1 LAIPVGTHFGR
12 YEIHSPLGAGGM
24 GEVYLAEDT
33 LLERSVA
40 LKVLPAEVASDQQ
53 RMQRFIQ
60 EAKAASALNH
70 PNIITVHEIG
80 QVDST
85 YYIATEFIKGVT
97 LRQRMTEGRMSLN
110 EVLDVAMQTASA
122 LAAAHEAD
130 VVHRDIKPENI
141 MLRTDGFVKV
151 LDFGLAKLT
160 EKKKTLIEDT
170 EALTRALPNTAPG
183 MVMGTVYYMS
193 PEQARGKEV
202 DARTD
207 IWSLGVVLYEMA
219 AGRLPFAGETVSDC
233 VAEILKTEP
242 PVLNRYASEVPAELE
257 RIVTKA
263 LRKDK
268 EERYQVIKDLSLDLK
283 SLKQRL
289 EFEAELD
296 RTGTPVR
303 YSEARQAATSSRS
316 IAGTSK
322 VAAGPTWQT
331 AGAASDIH
339 STSSAEYIVSEIK
352 RHKWGAALLMA
363 TLLATIAGLA
373 YFFYFAKSGNA
384 AIDSVAVLPFTNA
397 SNDPNTEYLSDGL
410 SESLINT
417 LSQLPHLRVMSYSSV
432 FRYKGREADAYT
444 VGHELGV
451 QAVLMGRVMQRGD
464 GLSISAELVNARDN
478 SHIWGGQYKREFA
491 AILTVQEEIAKGVA
505 ERLQPRLTD
514 EEHLRL
520 TKRHTESTEAY
531 QLYLKGRYYFNRQTA
546 DDFMKGLGYFEQ
558 AIHFDPNYALAYAG
572 LADCYYG
579 LSFLSLS
586 SKEAMPKAREA
597 AQKALEIDNTLA
609 EAHTSL
615 ALVKWTFDWDWP
627 GAEREFK
634 RAIEINPDYG
644 FAHQQYGMYLALMG
658 QFDRAMIELKKA
670 QRLEPLSPWISADLG
685 LVFYVARR
693 YDEAIQQFQ
702 ETLKI
707 DQNFA
712 QAHLNLGFV
721 YEQKGMY
728 EEAIAEMR
736 KAVSVSGDRKKFVG
750 YLGYAYA
757 VAGKRAEAQNMID
770 EWKGAS
776 SQGYASPYHVAR
788 IYTGLGKK
796 DQAFIWL
803 EKATEERYSS
813 MVWLKV
819 DPLWDPLRSDPRFED
834 LLRRVGL
841 PQ

>member
-1 LAIPVGTHFGR
+1 MTVARGTRLGR
-12 YEIHSPLGAGGM
+12 YEIRSSLGSGGM

-40 LKVLPAEVASDQQ
+40 LKVLPANVASDQQ
-53 RMQRFIQ
+53 RMQRFTQ
-60 EAKAASALNH
+60 EAKTASALNH
-70 PNIITVHEIG
+70 PNIITIHEIG

-85 YYIATEFIKGVT
+85 HFIATEFIKGVT
-97 LRQRMTEGRMSLN
+97 LRQRMAEGHMSLS
-110 EVLDVAMQTASA
+110 EVLDVGVQTASA
-122 LAAAHEAD
+122 LAAAHEAG

-151 LDFGLAKLT
+151 LDLGLAKLT
-160 EKKKTLIEDT
+160 EKENTPIADT
-170 EALTRALPNTAPG
+170 EALTRAMPNTAPG

-219 AGRLPFAGETVSDC
+219 TGRLPFAGETVSDC
-233 VAEILKTEP
+233 IAEILKTEP
-242 PVLNRYASEVPAELE
+242 PPLNRYGPDVPAELE
-257 RIVTKA
+257 RMVTKA

-268 EERYQVIKDLSLDLK
+268 EERYQVIKDLGLDLK
-283 SLKQRL
+283 SLKRRL

-296 RTGTPVR
+296 RTSTPER
-303 YSEARQAATSSRS
+303 NGEARQSATSAHSRISNIAARPTRQTRGAATDLH
-316 IAGTSK
+316 T
-322 VAAGPTWQT
+322 
-331 AGAASDIH
+331 
-339 STSSAEYIVSEIK
+339 TSSAEYLVDEIK
-352 RHKWGAALLMA
+352 RHRRAAVLMLA
-363 TLLATIAGLA
+363 TLLVAIAGVG
-373 YFFYFAKSGNA
+373 YFFYFAKSGR
-384 AIDSVAVLPFTNA
+384 AINSIAVLPFTNA

-410 SESLINT
+410 SESLINS
-417 LSQLPHLRVMSYSSV
+417 LSQLPNLRVMSYSSV

-444 VGHELGV
+444 VGHALGV
-451 QAVLMGRVMQRGD
+451 QAVLMGRVVQRGD
-464 GLSISAELVNARDN
+464 SLSISAELVNARDN
-478 SHIWGGQYKREFA
+478 SHIWGGQYNRELA
-491 AILTVQEEIAKGVA
+491 DILTVQEEISKGVA

-514 EEHLRL
+514 EEQRRL
-520 TKRHTESTEAY
+520 DKRHTESIEAY

-546 DDFMKGLGYFEQ
+546 DDFMKGLGYFER

-586 SKEAMPKAREA
+586 SKEAMPRAREA
-597 AQKALEIDNTLA
+597 AQKALEIDDTLA

-615 ALVKWTFDWDWP
+615 ALVRWTFDWDWP

-634 RAIEINPDYG
+634 RAIEINPGYE

-658 QFDRAMIELKKA
+658 QFDRAMIELKQA
-670 QRLEPLSPWISADLG
+670 QRLDPLSPWISADLG

-712 QAHLNLGFV
+712 QAHLNLGFA

-736 KAVSVSGDRKKFVG
+736 KAVRLSGDRTKFVG

-757 VAGKRAEAQNMID
+757 VAGKRTEAQKMID
-770 EWKGAS
+770 EWKAAS

-788 IYTGLGKK
+788 IYTGLGEK
-796 DQAFIWL
+796 DQAFKWL
-803 EKATEERYSS
+803 EQAMEERYSS
-813 MVWLKV
+813 MVWLKA
-819 DPLWDPLRSDPRFED
+819 DPLWDPLRSDPRFAD
-834 LLRRVGL
+834 LVRRVGL

>member
-1 LAIPVGTHFGR
+1 MTVARGTRLGR
-12 YEIHSPLGAGGM
+12 YEIRSSLGSGGM

-40 LKVLPAEVASDQQ
+40 LKVLPADVASDQQ
-53 RMQRFIQ
+53 RMQRFTQ
-60 EAKAASALNH
+60 EAKTASALNH
-70 PNIITVHEIG
+70 PNIITIHEIG
-80 QVDST
+80 QVDPT
-85 YYIATEFIKGVT
+85 HFIATEFIKGVT
-97 LRQRMTEGRMSLN
+97 LRQRMAEERMSLN

-122 LAAAHEAD
+122 LAAAHEAG

-151 LDFGLAKLT
+151 LDLGLAKLT
-160 EKKKTLIEDT
+160 EKEKIPIADS
-170 EALTRALPNTAPG
+170 EALTRAMPNTAPG
-183 MVMGTVYYMS
+183 MVMGTVFYMS
-193 PEQARGKEV
+193 PEQVRGKEV

-207 IWSLGVVLYEMA
+207 IWSLGVVLYEMVA
-219 AGRLPFAGETVSDC
+219 ACLPFAGETVSDC
-233 VAEILKTEP
+233 LAEILKTEP
-242 PVLNRYASEVPAELE
+242 PALNRYAPDVPAELE

-263 LRKDK
+263 LNKDK
-268 EERYQVIKDLSLDLK
+268 EERYQVIKDLGLDLK
-283 SLKQRL
+283 SLKRRL

-296 RTGTPVR
+296 RTVTPER
-303 YSEARQAATSSRS
+303 NDEAREAATSARS

-322 VAAGPTWQT
+322 IAARPTGQT
-331 AGAASDIH
+331 GGAASDIH
-339 STSSAEYIVSEIK
+339 TTSSAEYIISEIK
-352 RHKWGAALLMA
+352 RHKRGAALLLAM
-363 TLLATIAGLA
+363 LLVAIAGLG
-373 YFFYFAKSGNA
+373 YFFYFAKSGRA
-384 AIDSVAVLPFTNA
+384 AIDSIAVLPFTNA

-410 SESLINT
+410 SESLINS
-417 LSQLPHLRVMSYSSV
+417 LSQLPNLRVMSYSSV
-432 FRYKGREADAYT
+432 SRYKGRGADAYT

-451 QAVLMGRVMQRGD
+451 QAVLMGRVVQRGD
-464 GLSISAELVNARDN
+464 SLSIRAELVSARDN
-478 SHIWGGQYKREFA
+478 SHIWGGQYDRELA

-505 ERLQPRLTD
+505 ERLQPTLTD
-514 EEHLRL
+514 EEQRRL

-546 DDFMKGLGYFEQ
+546 EDFTKGLGYFQQ

-572 LADCYYG
+572 TADCYYG

-586 SKEAMPKAREA
+586 SKEAMPMAREA
-597 AQKALEIDNTLA
+597 AQKALEIDDTLA

-615 ALVKWTFDWDWP
+615 ALVRWTFDWNWP

-644 FAHQQYGMYLALMG
+644 FAHQQYGMYLALIG
-658 QFDRAMIELKKA
+658 QFDRAMIELKQA
-670 QRLEPLSPWISADLG
+670 QKLDPLSPWISADLG

-702 ETLKI
+702 ETLEI

-712 QAHLNLGFV
+712 QAHLNLGFA

-728 EEAIAEMR
+728 EGAIVEMR
-736 KAVSVSGDRKKFVG
+736 KAVSLSGDRTKFVG

-757 VAGKRAEAQNMID
+757 VAGKRTEAQKMID
-770 EWKGAS
+770 EWKAAS
-776 SQGYASPYHVAR
+776 SQGYASPYHLAR
-788 IYTGLGKK
+788 IYTGLGEK
-796 DQAFIWL
+796 DQAFNWL
-803 EKATEERYSS
+803 EKAAQERYSS
-813 MVWLKV
+813 MVWLRV
-819 DPLWDPLRSDPRFED
+819 DPLWDPLRSDPRFAD